1 MMQATRNFARTALA
15 GLSLVALSGS
25 AAPGNSRISDELYDY
40 LVQDVCVDE
49 TGAVTAA
56 DPLTCEKRRNIA
68 LGEKSPYLLTD
79 TDYARNLTFQAMNSF
94 PVRGTDG
101 TVRILYPKLNQG
113 PFDKNFR
120 MTRYVEAQDGYD
132 LADISHSQFV
142 SFIRT
147 SDGGCFD
154 QIWSRTGK
162 RDTAMQ
168 RAGGWA
174 LFPFATPPSQ
184 WAASQSAIVKTHK
197 VQMTRKRPG
206 CKNGSSRGITFWTH
220 PAPAMF
226 NTGKTVT
233 AITSS
238 HFANANLGRVD
249 NALERFFFSREYGF
263 TRWEAWVPQ
272 RRCVKDHGK
281 TAAFCFPGRSDKERY
296 LDARCNRNNVGNT
309 QVSGLNRWG
318 NQNWVRIDCRDM
330 TNHIALAEPA
340 RLLTDAMANTNGIRD
355 IDVAATK
362 AGEAPAP

>member
-1 MMQATRNFARTALA
+1 MQNTLTPGRTALA
-15 GLSLVALSGS
+15 GVLLVALSGS
-25 AAPGNSRISDELYDY
+25 AEPGNSRISPELYDY
-40 LVQDVCVDE
+40 LVQDVCLDDA
-49 TGAVTAA
+49 GAVTSA

-79 TDYARNLTFQAMNSF
+79 TDYARNMTFQAMNSL

-101 TVRILYPKLNQG
+101 TIRILYPKLNQG
-113 PFDKNFR
+113 PFKTSFR
-120 MTRYVEAQDGYD
+120 MTGFVEAQDGYD
-132 LADISHSQFV
+132 LADISNSNFV

-162 RDTAMQ
+162 RDTAAQ

-174 LFPFATPPSQ
+174 LFPLGSPPSQ
-184 WAASQSAIVKTHK
+184 WAASQSAIIKTHK
-197 VQMTRKRPG
+197 VQMTKGRKG
-206 CKNGSSRGITFWTH
+206 CKNGSSRGITYWTH

-238 HFANANLGRVD
+238 HFANADLGRLD

-281 TAAFCFPGRSDKERY
+281 TAAFCFPGRADEQRY
-296 LDARCNRNNVGNT
+296 LSARCNRNNAGNT
-309 QVSGLNRWG
+309 GVPALNRWG

-330 TNHIALAEPA
+330 TNHIALDEPQ
-340 RLLTDAMANTNGIRD
+340 RLMTDAMANSNGVKD
-355 IDVAATK
+355 IEMTAAEP
-362 AGEAPAP
+362 GSQRQ